1 MSCLAT
7 TALNKRGRTP
17 AWVLLLLALV
27 GALFLAANAHLIYV
41 ATLSQP
47 ACVDHLRQGQ
57 VQGQVQGQL
66 QGQGIA
72 ERGRFAAAQS
82 SCSPLSAEHT
92 GSP

>member
-1 MSCLAT
+1 MSGLAT

-27 GALFLAANAHLIYV
+27 AALFLAANAHLIYV

-57 VQGQVQGQL
+57 VQV
-66 QGQGIA
+66 QGIA

-82 SCSPLSAEHT
+82 SCSPLSAERT

>member
-1 MSCLAT
+1 MSGLAT
-7 TALNKRGRTP
+7 TGPNKRGRTP

-27 GALFLAANAHLIYV
+27 AALFLAANAHLIYV

-57 VQGQVQGQL
+57 VQGQVQV
-66 QGQGIA
+66 QGIA

-82 SCSPLSAEHT
+82 SCSPLAAEHT